1 MFRSGRKWGRG
12 SFLSE
17 NCRIDGIWDGDRAEG
32 SVHISY
38 ENGNSYLGFINEDF
52 EKHGNGEYKF
62 KNNANCK
69 GIFQNDEFVSGIIYY
84 RNG

>member
-1 MFRSGRKWGRG
+1 M
-12 SFLSE
+12 
-17 NCRIDGIWDGDRAEG
+17 
-32 SVHISY
+32 HISY

-69 GIFQNDEFVSGIIYY
+69 GIFQNDEFINGIIYY